1 MAQANLSD
9 YKNLYLQ
16 TAKEYIFKMLVS
28 LDQLSND
35 IPNKEALNDLHIS
48 SHSLKSQSQI
58 MGFTD
63 VSDICLNIEKIS
75 DDALKNKTQLNSQV
89 VFDIKKSVESLE
101 QILKRVQDDT
111 GN

>member
-35 IPNKEALNDLHIS
+35 ISNKEALNDLHIS

-101 QILKRVQDDT
+101 QVLKRVQDDT